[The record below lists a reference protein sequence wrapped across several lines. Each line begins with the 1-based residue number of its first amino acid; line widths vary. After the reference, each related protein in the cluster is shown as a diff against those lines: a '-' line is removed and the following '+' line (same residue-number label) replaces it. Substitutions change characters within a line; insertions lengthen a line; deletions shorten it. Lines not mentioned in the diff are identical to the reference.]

1 MRQQRLREKQD
12 PEYVTRRERGKTF
25 EDIEAMMVKPNT
37 GNSPESPAGRP
48 SKTHATGTET
58 PQFLAEEVPPLKK
71 KRKLFKFKAA
81 HEKDLDNMP
90 LFSTDMSG
98 FHNGK

>member
-58 PQFLAEEVPPLKK
+58 PQFLAEEVPPRQHM
-71 KRKLFKFKAA
+71 KRIWTTCLSSVQICQVFTT
-81 HEKDLDNMP
+81 E
-90 LFSTDMSG
+90 SEG
-98 FHNGK
+98 